1 MDIAELPKEF
11 KVIDKYK
18 YLFNIIDH
26 FSKFGI
32 SISIENKEINI
43 ILKNLKI
50 TLEYNGFTQEI
61 GQ

>member
-11 KVIDKYK
+11 KIIDKYK